1 MGVPIPS
8 PESEGVGV
16 PIPSPGSEARGPS
29 SSCWDRPGSEGVRV
43 PPIPSPGSVR
53 GVPVPTPG
61 PGPDWGGGP
70 QPYTRLPKE
79 RFPQGS
85 AEHPPGRAGSCPKLL
100 AGNTPRPTCRAVGAR
115 STHGC
120 AETRPEVPDLVSLM
134 LFLLYSSCRRCKLLH
149 FQKSS
154 LASDI
159 SAKPV
164 SRN

>member
-1 MGVPIPS
+1 MLGQAWVLGGAGPPDS
-8 PESEGVGV
+8 FTRLCEG
-16 PIPSPGSEARGPS
+16 GPS
-29 SSCWDRPGSEGVRV
+29 SYPWARPRL
-43 PPIPSPGSVR
+43 
-53 GVPVPTPG
+53 
-61 PGPDWGGGP
+61 GGGS